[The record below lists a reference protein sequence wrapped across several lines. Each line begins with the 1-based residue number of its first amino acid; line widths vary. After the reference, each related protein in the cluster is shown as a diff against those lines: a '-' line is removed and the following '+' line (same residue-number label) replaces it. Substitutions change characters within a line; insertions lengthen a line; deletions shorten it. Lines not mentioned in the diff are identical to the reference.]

1 MPFVKLLQ
9 PRTYHR
15 GGKIYVQG
23 VWTRVTPEV
32 ARVLEQKP
40 QYFEVIW
47 SEKPPT
53 HRPPA
58 PRIRAQS
65 QEPAVP
71 IPSQEPLDTGA
82 ARVAAAAE
90 AGEVE
95 ETEGVA
101 LDPATPEPLDVDA
114 LRELIEG
121 LSEDD
126 ETAWGPDG
134 KPSLEKLAELAGV
147 PVTAEERD
155 RAMRPP
161 APPPVRVVRRVVRR
175 RREG

>member
-65 QEPAVP
+65 QEPEVP

-82 ARVAAAAE
+82 AA
-90 AGEVE
+90 AGEA
-95 ETEGVA
+95 ETAEGVA
-101 LDPATPEPLDVDA
+101 LDPAAPEPLDVEA
-114 LRELIEG
+114 LRELIDG

-134 KPSLEKLAELAGV
+134 KPSLAKLAELAGV